1 MGNVKNFIFGILIG
15 IANIIPGVSG
25 GTMAVMLNI
34 YDRLLLSL
42 SIKNFRKNLSFLVTL
57 GCGAVGGM
65 FAFSRAITYL
75 YENYYMIVSFCFIGL
90 IIGSIP
96 MIYRRARFDGIE
108 KKNWIPFVMA
118 FIFMIGVTIF
128 GMMEGAN
135 EGGGTAAGVESLDMP
150 IMLIWLFIAAFI
162 STIAMIL
169 PGISGSFMLLLFGCY
184 AVVMK
189 AIAELDMVVLLCVA
203 LGVAGGGLVGVQLVK
218 IMLSKHPQAMYFS
231 ILGLVAGSVFTI
243 YPGFT
248 FDKNGTAALLGMA
261 VCAAVS
267 YGFDR
272 VTKQDKKRD

>member
-25 GTMAVMLNI
+25 GTMAVMLKI

-42 SIKNFRKNLSFLVTL
+42 SLKNLKENLPFLVSV
-57 GCGAVGGM
+57 GCGAAGGM
-65 FAFSRAITYL
+65 FAFSRTITYL
-75 YENYYMIVSFCFIGL
+75 YENYYMIVNFCFMGL

-96 MIYRRARFDGIE
+96 MIYRRASFDGIE
-108 KKNWIPFVMA
+108 RKNWIPFVMA

-128 GMMEGAN
+128 GVIEGAN

-150 IMLIWLFIAAFI
+150 LMLVWLFIAAFI

-218 IMLSKHPQAMYFS
+218 IMLAKHPQAMYFS

-248 FDKNGTAALLGMA
+248 FDANGAAALLGMT
-261 VCAAVS
+261 VCAVVS

-272 VTKQDKKRD
+272 FTSA

>member
-1 MGNVKNFIFGILIG
+1 MGNVKNFVFGMLIG

-42 SIKNFRKNLSFLVTL
+42 SIKNFKKNLPFLAAL
-57 GCGAVGGM
+57 GCGAAGGM
-65 FAFSRAITYL
+65 FAFSRVITYM
-75 YENYYMIVSFCFIGL
+75 YENYYMIVNFCFIGL
-90 IIGSIP
+90 IIGSMP
-96 MIYRRARFDGIE
+96 MIYRRARFGGIE

-118 FIFMIGVTIF
+118 FIFMIAVTIF

-135 EGGGTAAGVESLDMP
+135 EGGGTAAGVESLDLP

-189 AIAELDMVVLLCVA
+189 AIAELEIVVLLCVA

-218 IMLSKHPQAMYFS
+218 IMLSRHPQAMYFS

-248 FDKNGTAALLGMA
+248 FDVNGAAALLGMA

-272 VTKQDKKRD
+272 FTSA